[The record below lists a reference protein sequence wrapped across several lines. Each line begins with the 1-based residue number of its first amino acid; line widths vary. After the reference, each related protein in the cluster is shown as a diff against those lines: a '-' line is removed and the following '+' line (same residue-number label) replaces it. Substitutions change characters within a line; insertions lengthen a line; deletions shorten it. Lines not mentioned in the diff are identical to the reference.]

1 MEVKCLEPSPNDLK
15 EKFMIGLAFNDKQKE
30 NEEVVPDPTFSV
42 SNNELKLAT
51 ENFEIPPPPSPKQRK
66 QYTHDGSV
74 CLQFQHFK
82 LITILFMFLKLDSF
96 FFFSTDFVSFWCCF
110 LKVSSVEFAKYCQE
124 MKNNL
129 DYLKA
134 NQEKLLEE
142 LSSMR
147 SFFSSQFSFLGNMIL
162 EISKKLYNCP
172 DEAKQSVE
180 EDIDAV
186 VQLACQYGLGN
197 TPQVNNY

>member
-1 MEVKCLEPSPNDLK
+1 
-15 EKFMIGLAFNDKQKE
+15 
-30 NEEVVPDPTFSV
+30 
-42 SNNELKLAT
+42 
-51 ENFEIPPPPSPKQRK
+51 
-66 QYTHDGSV
+66 
-74 CLQFQHFK
+74 
-82 LITILFMFLKLDSF
+82 
-96 FFFSTDFVSFWCCF
+96 
-110 LKVSSVEFAKYCQE
+110 

-162 EISKKLYNCP
+162 EISKKLYNGP
-172 DEAKQSVE
+172 NEAKQSVE

-186 VQLACQYGLGN
+186 VQLAC
-197 TPQVNNY
+197 

>member
-1 MEVKCLEPSPNDLK
+1 
-15 EKFMIGLAFNDKQKE
+15 
-30 NEEVVPDPTFSV
+30 
-42 SNNELKLAT
+42 
-51 ENFEIPPPPSPKQRK
+51 
-66 QYTHDGSV
+66 
-74 CLQFQHFK
+74 
-82 LITILFMFLKLDSF
+82 
-96 FFFSTDFVSFWCCF
+96 
-110 LKVSSVEFAKYCQE
+110 

-162 EISKKLYNCP
+162 EISKKLYNGP

>member
-1 MEVKCLEPSPNDLK
+1 
-15 EKFMIGLAFNDKQKE
+15 
-30 NEEVVPDPTFSV
+30 
-42 SNNELKLAT
+42 
-51 ENFEIPPPPSPKQRK
+51 
-66 QYTHDGSV
+66 
-74 CLQFQHFK
+74 
-82 LITILFMFLKLDSF
+82 
-96 FFFSTDFVSFWCCF
+96 
-110 LKVSSVEFAKYCQE
+110 

-162 EISKKLYNCP
+162 EISKKLYNGP

-186 VQLACQYGLGN
+186 VQFACQYGLGN

>member
-1 MEVKCLEPSPNDLK
+1 
-15 EKFMIGLAFNDKQKE
+15 
-30 NEEVVPDPTFSV
+30 
-42 SNNELKLAT
+42 
-51 ENFEIPPPPSPKQRK
+51 
-66 QYTHDGSV
+66 
-74 CLQFQHFK
+74 
-82 LITILFMFLKLDSF
+82 
-96 FFFSTDFVSFWCCF
+96 
-110 LKVSSVEFAKYCQE
+110 

-162 EISKKLYNCP
+162 EISKKLYNGP
-172 DEAKQSVE
+172 NEPKQSVE
-180 EDIDAV
+180 KDLDAV

>member
-1 MEVKCLEPSPNDLK
+1 
-15 EKFMIGLAFNDKQKE
+15 
-30 NEEVVPDPTFSV
+30 
-42 SNNELKLAT
+42 
-51 ENFEIPPPPSPKQRK
+51 
-66 QYTHDGSV
+66 
-74 CLQFQHFK
+74 
-82 LITILFMFLKLDSF
+82 
-96 FFFSTDFVSFWCCF
+96 
-110 LKVSSVEFAKYCQE
+110 

-162 EISKKLYNCP
+162 EISKKLYNGP
-172 DEAKQSVE
+172 NEPKQSVE